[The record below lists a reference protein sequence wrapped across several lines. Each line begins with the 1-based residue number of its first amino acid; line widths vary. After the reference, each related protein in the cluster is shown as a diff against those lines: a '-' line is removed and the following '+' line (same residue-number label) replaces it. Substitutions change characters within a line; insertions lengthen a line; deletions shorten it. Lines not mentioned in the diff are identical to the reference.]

1 MKIDPDE
8 SYEKMDGI
16 SLLEGMTKRN
26 FKERYVFSETANPL
40 NENAPP
46 KKPNTKSI
54 RTSEWKLIYNE
65 HNNTKELYDLKND
78 PDENTNLIEKNIPIK
93 EKLWKNLENILE
105 YRTKDDEEIP
115 LSKRG
120 LVSP

>member
-1 MKIDPDE
+1 
-8 SYEKMDGI
+8 MDGI
-16 SLLEGMTKRN
+16 SLLQAIKNKN

-40 NENAPP
+40 NDNAPP

-65 HNNTKELYDLKND
+65 YNDTKELYDLKND
-78 PDENTNLIEKNIPIK
+78 PDENMNLIDEEIPIK
-93 EKLWKNLENILE
+93 DELWKNLRIILG
-105 YRTKDDEEIP
+105 YRTEDDEEIP

>member
-1 MKIDPDE
+1 
-8 SYEKMDGI
+8 MDGI

>member
-1 MKIDPDE
+1 MFFQK
-8 SYEKMDGI
+8 
-16 SLLEGMTKRN
+16 
-26 FKERYVFSETANPL
+26 
-40 NENAPP
+40 PP

-65 HNNTKELYDLKND
+65 YNNTKEFYDLKND
-78 PDENTNLIEKNIPIK
+78 PDENTNLIDKNIPIK
-93 EKLWKNLENILE
+93 EELWNELGSILG
-105 YRTKDDEEIP
+105 YRVDDNEEIP